1 MSDDNRGQG
10 SSRGQPCRWLA
21 TDVRLLRSANG
32 NLPCMMITPRGPLS
46 EAMWSLLHEGRS
58 PESGAVAVDDPLG
71 DDDFHLALYLAYE
84 LHYAGIEG
92 IDDRLEWDPALMAFR
107 EALEMPFELALR
119 DRFAVAPTCEPID
132 EQLRAVIS
140 DAEGVSI
147 STYMAREATAFHY
160 REFLTHRSAY
170 HLREADPHSFAIPRL
185 RREPKL
191 YLLEIQSDEY
201 GSGNVGWMHS
211 DLFAGAMSALDLDPT
226 EGAYIDQ
233 LPGVTLATMNLMSLF
248 ALHRRLRGA
257 IIGHL
262 AAFEMTSCIPNR
274 RYGDGLRRLGYDES
288 ATRYF
293 DEHVEADAAHGAI
306 AANDLAGSL
315 VQQDWRLE
323 ADVLF
328 GAAAL
333 LGLDARWAD
342 HLVTSW
348 SRGRSSLLRPLAP
361 QRSPDR

>member
-1 MSDDNRGQG
+1 MHRT
-10 SSRGQPCRWLA
+10 LA
-21 TDVRLLRSANG
+21 LSWPRQTSPDGDGVPFAWRTIG
-32 NLPCMMITPRGPLS
+32 NIRRMRITPRGPLS
-46 EAMWSLLHEGRS
+46 ETVWSLLHEGRV
-58 PESGAVAVDDPLG
+58 PNSGAVAVDDPLG

-92 IDDRLEWDPALMAFR
+92 VDDRVEWDPALIAFR

-119 DRFAVAPTCEPID
+119 DHFAIAPTCEPID

-147 STYMAREATAFHY
+147 SAYMAREATAFHY

-185 RREPKL
+185 RGEPKL
-191 YLLEIQSDEY
+191 SLLEIQSDEY
-201 GSGNVGWMHS
+201 GSGNVTWMHS
-211 DLFAGAMSALDLDPT
+211 GLFAEAMSALDLDPT

-233 LPGVTLATMNLMSLF
+233 LPGATLATMNLMSLF

-257 IIGHL
+257 IVGHL

-342 HLVTSW
+342 HLLTTW

-361 QRSPDR
+361 HQSPDR